1 MRKLTIE
8 SLQFTFKGG
17 SWNIKPMIKF
27 RKVSFKQGKKSI
39 SEFYGELVE
48 FENKGIWLM
57 LPAQEV
63 VSFGYP
69 NKKKMNDTYE
79 QLALDA
85 EGNLIWKEESVF
97 DYRKARIV
105 AASDGVEIKKADYFM
120 GKCPVLFKT
129 PLKLQGNTAL
139 LVQWDIVE

>member
-8 SLQFTFKGG
+8 SLQFSFKGG
-17 SWNIKPMIKF
+17 SWRIRPMIKF
-27 RKVSFKQGKKSI
+27 RKVSFKQGKKSV

-48 FENKGIWLM
+48 FENNGICLM

-63 VSFGYP
+63 VSFGCS
-69 NKKKMNDTYE
+69 NKNNANDTYE
-79 QLALDA
+79 QLSLD
-85 EGNLIWKEESVF
+85 EVGNLIWEEKPVF

-105 AASDGVEIKKADYFM
+105 AASTGVEIKKADYFM

-129 PLKLQGNTAL
+129 PLKLQGNTVV
-139 LVQWDIVE
+139 LVQYSIVD

>member
-8 SLQFTFKGG
+8 SLQFSFKGG
-17 SWNIKPMIKF
+17 SWSIRPMIKF
-27 RKVSFKQGKKSI
+27 RKVSLKNGKKSI

-69 NKKKMNDTYE
+69 NKKTMNDTYE
-79 QLALDA
+79 QLALDV

-105 AASDGVEIKKADYFM
+105 AASECVEIKKADYFM
-120 GKCPVLFKT
+120 GKCPVVFKT
-129 PLKLQGNTAL
+129 PLKLQGNTAV
-139 LVQWDIVE
+139 LVQWYILE